1 MIAKLHHL
9 SKRESGKNPLS
20 YQTKP
25 THKQERIQTMTKYYY
40 ETMNGKRCGLHEKR
54 VSLLINKLWQAIRA
68 DNITLVRFPDGLSDD
83 DLENNR
89 QGFDYAVYT
98 HGKDSSNLDIV
109 IRYYVSIAD
118 EGRYSTDPIEL
129 SYSTFLNDLLTY
141 GDSLI
146 IEDSKTGEAL
156 KTFAIIRGA

>member
-1 MIAKLHHL
+1 
-9 SKRESGKNPLS
+9 
-20 YQTKP
+20 
-25 THKQERIQTMTKYYY
+25 MTYYID
-40 ETMNGKRCGLHEKR
+40 EMNGDSYKVHEKR
-54 VSLLINKLWQAIRA
+54 IGLLLNELWNDIRL
-68 DNITLVRFPDGLSDD
+68 DNITLVRFNDGLSDD

-89 QGFDYAVYT
+89 TGFDYAVYT
-98 HGKDSSNLDIV
+98 HGKDSSNTDIV

-129 SYSTFLNDLLTY
+129 SYSTFINDLIAF

-156 KTFAIIRGA
+156 KTFAIRRGA

>member
-1 MIAKLHHL
+1 
-9 SKRESGKNPLS
+9 
-20 YQTKP
+20 
-25 THKQERIQTMTKYYY
+25 MTFYIDELNGETY
-40 ETMNGKRCGLHEKR
+40 EVHEKR
-54 VSLLINKLWQAIRA
+54 ISLLLNEMWQDIRS
-68 DNITLVRFPDGLSDD
+68 DNITVVRFPDGLSDD

-89 QGFDYAVYT
+89 TSFDYAVYT
-98 HGKDSSNLDIV
+98 HGKDSKGIDIV

-129 SYSTFLNDLLTY
+129 SYSTFINDLLTY

-156 KTFAIIRGA
+156 KTFSIRRGA

>member
-1 MIAKLHHL
+1 MTYYID
-9 SKRESGKNPLS
+9 EMNGES
-20 YQTKP
+20 YQV
-25 THKQERIQTMTKYYY
+25 
-40 ETMNGKRCGLHEKR
+40 NEKR
-54 VSLLINKLWQAIRA
+54 IGLLLNEMWNDIRL
-68 DNITLVRFPDGLSDD
+68 DNITLIRFNDGLSDD

-89 QGFDYAVYT
+89 QGFDYVVYT

-129 SYSTFLNDLLTY
+129 SYSTFINDLLTY
-141 GDSLI
+141 GDSLL

-156 KTFAIIRGA
+156 KTFAIRRGA

>member
-1 MIAKLHHL
+1 MTFYYDDFNG
-9 SKRESGKNPLS
+9 ESYKVN
-20 YQTKP
+20 
-25 THKQERIQTMTKYYY
+25 
-40 ETMNGKRCGLHEKR
+40 EKR
-54 VSLLINKLWQAIRA
+54 VGLLLNEIWQDIRQ
-68 DNITLVRFPDGLSDD
+68 DNITVVRFPDGISDD
-83 DLENNR
+83 DLDNNR
-89 QGFDYAVYT
+89 SSFDYAVYT

-129 SYSTFLNDLLTY
+129 SYSTFLNDLLIY

-156 KTFAIIRGA
+156 KTFTIRRGA